1 MGLWPLQNVVLYR
14 SAYERIFVAP
24 RASAGYCVWLA
35 AAFAI
40 ILLPIFLAYGA
51 GGLWIKEA
59 FYREQPIVQFQHEVV
74 VAVQGDS
81 TTRFFSTDP
90 KLNELN
96 AAIVQVPSVR

>member
-14 SAYERIFVAP
+14 TAYERIFVAP

-35 AAFAI
+35 AAFGI
-40 ILLPIFLAYGA
+40 ILIPIFLAYGA

-59 FYREQPIVQFQHEVV
+59 FYREQPIVKFQHEVV
-74 VAVQGDS
+74 VAVQGD
-81 TTRFFSTDP
+81 TTTSFFSTDP

-96 AAIVQVPSVR
+96 AAIVKVPSLR